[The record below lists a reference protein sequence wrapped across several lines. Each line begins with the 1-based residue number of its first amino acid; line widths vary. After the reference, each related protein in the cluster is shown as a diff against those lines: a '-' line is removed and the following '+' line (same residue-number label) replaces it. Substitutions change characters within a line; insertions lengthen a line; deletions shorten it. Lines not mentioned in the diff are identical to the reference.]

1 MAIKNLNRVFPIFL
15 DGDAQAVAAAG
26 SWNGLTSRID
36 MNGAFTLSVPSGV
49 DVPNGT
55 LVFVKNDTGGALT
68 LTVSPDPF
76 GDVELDEIALAD
88 NNTVSLMYVNATI
101 GFHPIGAVA
110 AS

>member
-15 DGDAQAVAAAG
+15 DGDAQAVSAAG

-36 MNGAFTLSVPSGV
+36 MNGAFTLEVPSDV
-49 DVPNGT
+49 DVQNGA
-55 LVFVKNDTGGALT
+55 LVFVKNDTGSALN

-76 GDVELDEIALAD
+76 GDAELDRIAVAD

-101 GFHPIGAVA
+101 GFHPIGVVA
-110 AS
+110 AN

>member
-15 DGDAQAVAAAG
+15 DGDEQAIGASGA
-26 SWNGLTSRID
+26 WNGLTSRID

-55 LVFVKNDTGGALT
+55 LVFVKNDTGGSLN
-68 LTVSPDPF
+68 LTVSPEPF
-76 GDVELDEIALAD
+76 GDVELDVIAVAD

>member
-15 DGDAQAVAAAG
+15 SGDEQAVGASGA
-26 SWNGLTSRID
+26 WNGLTSRID
-36 MNGAFTLSVPSGV
+36 MNGAFTLEVPSGV

-55 LVFVKNDTGGALT
+55 LVFVKNDTGGPLN

-76 GDVELDEIALAD
+76 GDDELDVIAIAD

-110 AS
+110 AG

>member
-15 DGDAQAVAAAG
+15 GGDEQAVGAAE

-55 LVFVKNDTGGALT
+55 LVFVKNDTNGALV

-76 GDVELDEIALAD
+76 GDDELDEISIAD
-88 NNTVSLMYVNATI
+88 NNTLSLMYVNATI
-101 GFHPIGAVA
+101 GFHPIGVVA
-110 AS
+110 SS

>member
-1 MAIKNLNRVFPIFL
+1 
-15 DGDAQAVAAAG
+15 
-26 SWNGLTSRID
+26 

-55 LVFVKNDTGGALT
+55 LVFVKNDTGGALV

-76 GDVELDEIALAD
+76 GDTELDEISISD

-101 GFHPIGAVA
+101 GFHPIGVVA
-110 AS
+110 SS